1 MQKIVT
7 TICLILFTTAINFA
21 QQHPTCDGGRY
32 LSEVFDDF
40 TKTSNVKFGENTTI
54 GGNFQELFMDIY
66 EPAGDVAETRPVI
79 VLAHGGSFVAGS
91 RENMNFLCEDF
102 ARRGFVAATIDYRLL
117 DAFVFDSLKITEVVI
132 GAMSDMKAAVRF
144 FREDADTDN
153 IYKVDADLIFAG
165 GISAGGIM
173 ASHIGYVD
181 AEDDIQAPILDI
193 ITDLGGFPGNSSTNT
208 QYSSEVQGVV
218 NYSGALKEAKW
229 VDDND
234 PPLFSVHDDGDN
246 IVPYGNGFSAAF
258 PFGNYLEGSASMKN
272 FADAA
277 GLTNELI
284 TIENSDGHV
293 SFFAENAA
301 EYQDDV
307 IDASALFLH
316 NIICGDISNTEIL
329 GANFKLNLYPNP
341 TSAGVTVEMT
351 NLPSAFN
358 LSIVNVN
365 GQIIY
370 QEVGLSN
377 TKISLGEDLFEP
389 GIYLVK
395 LAFLDAK
402 NTPVWKKI
410 VVQK

>member
-1 MQKIVT
+1 MQKLLTLIF
-7 TICLILFTTAINFA
+7 LILFTTSVSFA
-21 QQHPTCDGGRY
+21 QQHPTCNGERY

-66 EPAGDVAETRPVI
+66 EPMGDVADTRPV
-79 VLAHGGSFVAGS
+79 VVFAHGGSFVFGS
-91 RENMNFLCEDF
+91 REDMNFLCEDF

-144 FREDADTDN
+144 FREDADMDN
-153 IYKVDADLIFAG
+153 IYRIDADLIFAG

-173 ASHIGYVD
+173 ASHLGYVD
-181 AEDDIQAPILDI
+181 SEDDIQAPILDI
-193 ITDLGGFPGNSSTNT
+193 INDLGGFSGNSSSNT
-208 QYSSEVQGVV
+208 QYSSEVQGVI

-246 IVPYGNGFSAAF
+246 VVPYGNGFSSAF

-293 SFFAENAA
+293 SFFGANAA
-301 EYQDDV
+301 EFQDDV
-307 IDASALFLH
+307 IEASALFLH
-316 NIICGDISNTEIL
+316 NIICEDFSNTESL

-341 TSAGVTVEMT
+341 TSAGVTIEMT
-351 NLPSAFN
+351 DLPSVFN

-365 GQIIY
+365 GQIVY
-370 QEVGLSN
+370 QQTNMLDA
-377 TKISLGEDLFEP
+377 KFSLAEDLFES
-389 GIYLVK
+389 GMYLVK
-395 LAFLDAK
+395 LEFLEAK
-402 NTPVWKKI
+402 NLPVWKKL

>member
-1 MQKIVT
+1 MQKLLT
-7 TICLILFTTAINFA
+7 TLLFISLTTVISFA
-21 QQHPTCDGGRY
+21 QDHPTCDGARY
-32 LSEVFDDF
+32 LTEVFDDF
-40 TKTSNVKFGENTTI
+40 TVTSNVKFGENTTL

-66 EPAGDVAETRPVI
+66 EPTGDAAAARPVI
-79 VLAHGGSFVAGS
+79 VLAHGGSFIAGS

-102 ARRGFVAATIDYRLL
+102 ARRGCVAATIDYRLL
-117 DAFVFDSLKITEVVI
+117 DNFVFDSLKVIEVVVS
-132 GAMSDMKAAVRF
+132 AMSDMKAAVRY
-144 FREDADTDN
+144 FREDAATDN
-153 IYKVDADLIFAG
+153 VYKIDADLIFAG

-181 AEDDIQAPILDI
+181 SEDDIQTPILNI
-193 ITDLGGFPGNSSTNT
+193 INDLGGFTGNSSTNT
-208 QYSSEVQGVV
+208 QYSSEVQAVI

-229 VDDND
+229 IDEND
-234 PPLFSVHDDGDN
+234 PPLFSVHDDNDGV
-246 IVPYGNGFSAAF
+246 VPYGNGNSPAF
-258 PFGNYLEGSASMKN
+258 PFGSYLEGSASMKN

-277 GLTNELI
+277 DLTNELI

-307 IDASALFLH
+307 IEASAVFLH
-316 NIICGDISNTEIL
+316 NIICGDVSNTEDL

-341 TSAGVTVEMT
+341 TSEGVTVDIL
-351 NLPSAFN
+351 NLPSAYD

-370 QEVGLSN
+370 RQNNQLDTQMILEA
-377 TKISLGEDLFEP
+377 DLFEP

-395 LAFLDAK
+395 IDFSNAK
-402 NTPVWKKI
+402 YAPAWRKL